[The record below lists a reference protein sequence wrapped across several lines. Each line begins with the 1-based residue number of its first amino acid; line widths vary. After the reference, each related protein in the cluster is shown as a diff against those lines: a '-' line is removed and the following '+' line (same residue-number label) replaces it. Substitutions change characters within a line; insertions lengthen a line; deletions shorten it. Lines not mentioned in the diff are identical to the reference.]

1 MSVNTETTRKIVYLK
16 GSVGCYW
23 DYQLGI
29 LQVDPA
35 NLKLASECLAA
46 IYMYGCTTARG
57 LEAP

>member
-46 IYMYGCTTARG
+46 IDIQS
-57 LEAP
+57 